1 VLPRKRE
8 DLLVEENSRS
18 NLYKIELCLL
28 KILPMLLSLLYLMNT
43 ILSYFDLDLIIFSL
57 IGGVSIIPLLFIFIS
72 SYVFKFCAYH
82 RMFLYYIVFNDVINL
97 IDWYLHIPISDKQ
110 LLIIQLIIAGIFL
123 FIILYLYVHRADK
136 ERTSKNFK

>member
-1 VLPRKRE
+1 
-8 DLLVEENSRS
+8 
-18 NLYKIELCLL
+18 
-28 KILPMLLSLLYLMNT
+28 MLLSLLYLMNT